1 MKEIEVKRGA
11 SSLGSCVCQLLLN
24 TCEKL
29 CLQLKGTTCPENF
42 STWDRNPLSG
52 SLVKMNWTNCMF
64 QDSRAS
70 DAFLYNSTP
79 LFCSENITTP
89 NPETT
94 PEERSSLGT
103 AATAISGSIGVVA
116 LILLLVG
123 LLSMT
128 LKKWRH
134 ERSPVAGLSL
144 EALVPGHLTLTVVLS
159 LKQLSCRADAVYS
172 NVINLATW
180 KEDDFAVYANVPPFD
195 RPRRTSPDQVEYA
208 SIVFH

>member
-1 MKEIEVKRGA
+1 MKEMEEKRGA
-11 SSLGSCVCQLLLN
+11 SFLGSCVCQLMLN
-24 TCEKL
+24 TSEKV
-29 CLQLKGTTCPENF
+29 CFQLKGTTCPRNL
-42 STWDRNPLSG
+42 STWDKNSLSG
-52 SLVKMNWTNCMF
+52 PLVEMNWTNCRF

-70 DAFLYNSTP
+70 NASRTP
-79 LFCSENITTP
+79 LLYLENITTLKP
-89 NPETT
+89 GTT
-94 PEERSSLGT
+94 PEELSSLGT

-134 ERSPVAGLSL
+134 ERLFK
-144 EALVPGHLTLTVVLS
+144 
-159 LKQLSCRADAVYS
+159 KQLRHQNNFLHKSSELSCHDDAIYS
-172 NVINLATW
+172 NVINLAPW

-208 SIVFH
+208 SIVFY